1 MTLNELQKK
10 LENLPKLPGVYLFKN
25 KNDKIIYIGKAK
37 SLYHRVKSYFSP
49 NLNSLKTE
57 ALVSK
62 IADLDVI
69 VTDNEVEALILEAN
83 LIKQH
88 KPRYNV
94 NLKDDKSYP
103 YIVITNEDFPQ
114 VYPTRRVV
122 MDGSKYF
129 GPYTEVKTMK
139 QALKVLR
146 DVFKIRSCKYNLTEE
161 TIQKGK
167 YKVCLDYHI
176 KKCDGPC
183 EGLISKEDYNKMI
196 LEVEQ
201 VLRGNIESLINSL
214 KEEMEKLSS
223 ELKFEKAAEIRNKLE
238 SLQVYANTQKVV
250 SQELI
255 DRDII
260 TFAADV
266 PDGVA
271 AIFNIRKG
279 KLVGRKKFT
288 FNYNLELP
296 DSVVISDL
304 IRNIYSNPIE
314 VPEQIIVAEL
324 PDEKEIIENW
334 LKEKS
339 SKKVKIITPKSDQ
352 DLISLL
358 NLCKQNA
365 VYDLNEIKLQRMKK
379 EGSIPYVLKSL
390 QRDLYLSKP
399 PLRIECFDIS
409 TLQGS
414 DTVASLVVFENGK
427 PKKSDYRKFIIK
439 TVAGQDD
446 FASMSEVI
454 ERHYNRVL
462 NEKKPFPDLIMVDG
476 GKGQLNSAIKV
487 LKKLGLTN
495 FNIIG
500 LAKRLEEVY
509 MPDKKEPLQI
519 PKTSSSLKLLQQIR
533 DEAHRFAVTFHRE
546 KREKRIIKSELE
558 EIPGIGQKTI
568 QTLLSV
574 FGSVEQIKKLNL
586 DEIAEAIGPSKAKI
600 VFNYLHKSEE
610 NSNPA
615 L

>member
-1 MTLNELQKK
+1 MKEIELQNKI
-10 LENLPKLPGVYLFKN
+10 ENLPKLPGVYLFKN
-25 KNDKIIYIGKAK
+25 KNDKVIYIGKAK
-37 SLYHRVKSYFSP
+37 SLHHRVKSYFSP
-49 NLNSLKTE
+49 NINSVKIE

-62 IADLDVI
+62 ISDIDVI
-69 VTDNEVEALILEAN
+69 VTDNEVEALILESN
-83 LIKQH
+83 LIKQY

-103 YIVITNEDFPQ
+103 YIVITNEDYPQ
-114 VYPTRRVV
+114 VYPTRRIV

-139 QALKVLR
+139 HALKVLR

-161 TIQKGK
+161 SIRKGK

-201 VLRGNIESLINSL
+201 VLKGNIDSLMESL
-214 KEEMEKLSS
+214 KEEMIELSTQ
-223 ELKFEKAAEIRNKLE
+223 LKFEKAAEIRNKLE
-238 SLQVYANTQKVV
+238 SLQVYANNQKVV

-255 DRDII
+255 DRDIV

-266 PDGVA
+266 PDGVS

-288 FNYNLELP
+288 FSYNLDLP
-296 DSVVISDL
+296 ESVVIADL
-304 IRNIYSNPIE
+304 LRNIYSNPVEI
-314 VPEQIIVAEL
+314 PDQIIVSEL
-324 PDEKEIIENW
+324 PDEKAMIENW

-339 SKKVKIITPKSDQ
+339 GKKVKILTPKSNQ
-352 DLISLL
+352 EINSLI

-379 EGSIPYVLKSL
+379 DGSIPYVLKSL

-399 PLRIECFDIS
+399 PIRIECFDIS
-409 TLQGS
+409 TLQGA

-427 PKKSDYRKFIIK
+427 PKKSGYRKFIIK
-439 TVAGQDD
+439 TVKGPDD

-454 ERHYNRVL
+454 ERHYKRLLEEN
-462 NEKKPFPDLIMVDG
+462 KPLPDLIMVDG
-476 GKGQLNSAIKV
+476 GKGQLNSAIKI

-495 FNIIG
+495 INVIG
-500 LAKRLEEVY
+500 LAKRLEEIFL
-509 MPDKKEPLQI
+509 PDKKDSIQI

-533 DEAHRFAVTFHRE
+533 DEAHRFAITFHRQ

-558 EIPGIGQKTI
+558 EIKGIGSKTI
-568 QTLLSV
+568 QTLLKE
-574 FGSVEQIKKLNL
+574 FGSVAQIKCSTLEQI
-586 DEIAEAIGPSKAKI
+586 AKI
-600 VFNYLHKSEE
+600 VGKSKA
-610 NSNPA
+610 NIIYNHFHHA
-615 L
+615 

>member
-1 MTLNELQKK
+1 MALDELLKK
-10 LENLPKLPGVYLFKN
+10 IENLPRLPGVYLFKN

-37 SLYHRVKSYFSP
+37 SLYNRVKSYFSP
-49 NLNSLKTE
+49 NINSIKTE

-62 IADLDVI
+62 IADVDVI

-83 LIKQH
+83 LIKQY

-139 QALKVLR
+139 HALKVLR

-183 EGLISKEDYNKMI
+183 EGLISKENYNKMI
-196 LEVEQ
+196 QEVEQ
-201 VLRGNIESLINSL
+201 VLRGNIDGLINSL
-214 KEEMEKLSS
+214 KEEMIKLSS

-238 SLQVYANTQKVV
+238 ALQVYANTQKVV

-260 TFAADV
+260 TFAADI

-288 FNYNLELP
+288 FNYNINLP

-304 IRNIYSNPIE
+304 LRNIYSNPVEI
-314 VPEQIIVAEL
+314 PDQIVVSEL
-324 PDEKEIIENW
+324 PDEKEIIESW
-334 LKEKS
+334 LKEKAG
-339 SKKVKIITPKSDQ
+339 KKVKVITPKSNQ
-352 DLISLL
+352 ELNSLL

-379 EGSIPYVLKSL
+379 EGAIPYVLKSL

-399 PLRIECFDIS
+399 PIRIECFDIS

-439 TVAGQDD
+439 SVHGQND
-446 FASMSEVI
+446 FASMSEVV
-454 ERHYNRVL
+454 ERHYKRTLEEN
-462 NEKKPFPDLIMVDG
+462 KPLPDLIMVDG
-476 GKGQLNSAIKV
+476 GKGQLNSAIKI
-487 LKKLGLTN
+487 LKKLGLN
-495 FNIIG
+495 NISIIG
-500 LAKRLEEVY
+500 LAKRLEEIY
-509 MPDKKEPLQI
+509 IPEKKDPIQI

-533 DEAHRFAVTFHRE
+533 DEAHRFAITFHRE
-546 KREKRIIKSELE
+546 KREKRIIKSELD
-558 EIPGIGQKTI
+558 EIEGIGSKTAQK
-568 QTLLSV
+568 LLTH
-574 FGSVEQIKKLNL
+574 FGSVENIRNSSL
-586 DEIAEAIGPSKAKI
+586 DQIAEIIGKSKASI
-600 VFNYLHKSEE
+600 VYNYFHKS
-610 NSNPA
+610 
-615 L
+615 

>member
-1 MTLNELQKK
+1 MALDELHKK
-10 LENLPKLPGVYLFKN
+10 IENLPRLPGVYLFKN

-37 SLYHRVKSYFSP
+37 SLYNRVKSYFSP
-49 NLNSLKTE
+49 NINSIKTE

-62 IADLDVI
+62 IADVDVI

-83 LIKQH
+83 LIKQY

-139 QALKVLR
+139 HALKVLR

-183 EGLISKEDYNKMI
+183 EGLISKENYNKMI
-196 LEVEQ
+196 QEVEQ
-201 VLRGNIESLINSL
+201 VLRGNIDGLINSL
-214 KEEMEKLSS
+214 KEEMIKLSS

-238 SLQVYANTQKVV
+238 ALQVYANTQKVV

-260 TFAADV
+260 TFAADI

-288 FNYNLELP
+288 FNYNINLP

-304 IRNIYSNPIE
+304 LRNIYSNPVEI
-314 VPEQIIVAEL
+314 PDQIVVSEL
-324 PDEKEIIENW
+324 PDEKEIIESW
-334 LKEKS
+334 LKEKAG
-339 SKKVKIITPKSDQ
+339 KKVKVITPKSNQ
-352 DLISLL
+352 ELNSLL

-379 EGSIPYVLKSL
+379 EGAIPYVLKSL

-399 PLRIECFDIS
+399 PIRIECFDIS

-439 TVAGQDD
+439 SVHGQND
-446 FASMSEVI
+446 FASMSEVV
-454 ERHYNRVL
+454 ERHYKRTLEEN
-462 NEKKPFPDLIMVDG
+462 KPLPDLIMVDG
-476 GKGQLNSAIKV
+476 GKGQLNSAIKI

-495 FNIIG
+495 ISIIG
-500 LAKRLEEVY
+500 LAKRLEEIY
-509 MPDKKEPLQI
+509 IPEKKDPIQI

-533 DEAHRFAVTFHRE
+533 DEAHRFAITFHRG
-546 KREKRIIKSELE
+546 KREKRIIKSELD
-558 EIPGIGQKTI
+558 EIKGIGSKTAQK
-568 QTLLSV
+568 LLTH
-574 FGSVEQIKKLNL
+574 FGSVENIRNSSLDQIAK
-586 DEIAEAIGPSKAKI
+586 IIGKSKASI
-600 VFNYLHKSEE
+600 VYNCFHKS
-610 NSNPA
+610 
-615 L
+615 

>member
-1 MTLNELQKK
+1 MALDELLKK
-10 LENLPKLPGVYLFKN
+10 IENLPRLPGVYLFKN

-37 SLYHRVKSYFSP
+37 SLYNRVKSYFSS
-49 NLNSLKTE
+49 NINSIKTE

-62 IADLDVI
+62 IADVDVI

-83 LIKQH
+83 LIKQYR
-88 KPRYNV
+88 PRYNV

-139 QALKVLR
+139 HALKVLR

-183 EGLISKEDYNKMI
+183 EGLISKENYNKMI
-196 LEVEQ
+196 QEVEQ
-201 VLRGNIESLINSL
+201 VLRGNIDGLINSL
-214 KEEMEKLSS
+214 KEEMIKLSS

-238 SLQVYANTQKVV
+238 ALQVYANTQKVV

-260 TFAADV
+260 TFAADI

-288 FNYNLELP
+288 FNYNINLP

-304 IRNIYSNPIE
+304 LRNIYSNPVEI
-314 VPEQIIVAEL
+314 PDQIVVSEL
-324 PDEKEIIENW
+324 PDEKEIIESW
-334 LKEKS
+334 LKEKAG
-339 SKKVKIITPKSDQ
+339 KKVKVITPKSNQ
-352 DLISLL
+352 ELNSLL

-379 EGSIPYVLKSL
+379 EGAIPYVLKSL

-399 PLRIECFDIS
+399 PIRIECFDIS

-439 TVAGQDD
+439 SVHGQND
-446 FASMSEVI
+446 FASMSEVV
-454 ERHYNRVL
+454 ERHYKRTLEEN
-462 NEKKPFPDLIMVDG
+462 KPLPDLIMVDG
-476 GKGQLNSAIKV
+476 GKGQLNSAIKI

-495 FNIIG
+495 ISIIG
-500 LAKRLEEVY
+500 LAKRLEEIY
-509 MPDKKEPLQI
+509 IPEKKDPIQI

-533 DEAHRFAVTFHRE
+533 DEAHRFAITFHRE
-546 KREKRIIKSELE
+546 KREKRIIKSELDE
-558 EIPGIGQKTI
+558 VEGIGSKTAQK
-568 QTLLSV
+568 LLTH
-574 FGSVEQIKKLNL
+574 FGSVENIRNSSL
-586 DEIAEAIGPSKAKI
+586 DQIAEIIGKSKASI
-600 VFNYLHKSEE
+600 VYNYFHKS
-610 NSNPA
+610 
-615 L
+615 

>member
-1 MTLNELQKK
+1 MTSAELIKK
-10 LENLPKLPGVYLFKN
+10 IENLPKLPGVYLFKN

-37 SLYHRVKSYFSP
+37 SLYNRVKSYFTP
-49 NLNSLKTE
+49 NINSIKTE

-62 IADLDVI
+62 IHDFDVI

-139 QALKVLR
+139 HALKVLR
-146 DVFKIRSCKYNLTEE
+146 DVFKIRSCKYNLTED

-183 EGLISKEDYNKMI
+183 EGLVSKEEYNKMI

-201 VLRGNIESLINSL
+201 VLRGNIDGLINSL
-214 KEEMEKLSS
+214 KEEMIKLSS

-238 SLQVYANTQKVV
+238 FLQVYANTQKIV

-288 FNYNLELP
+288 FNYNLNLP
-296 DSVVISDL
+296 DSVIIADL
-304 IRNIYSNPIE
+304 LRNIYSNPVEI
-314 VPEQIIVAEL
+314 PDQIVVSEL
-324 PDEKEIIENW
+324 PDEKEIIESW

-339 SKKVKIITPKSDQ
+339 GKKVKIITPKSNEE
-352 DLISLL
+352 LGSLL

-399 PLRIECFDIS
+399 PIRIECFDIS

-439 TVAGQDD
+439 TVPGQDD
-446 FASMSEVI
+446 FASMSEVV
-454 ERHYNRVL
+454 ERHYKRVL
-462 NEKKPFPDLIMVDG
+462 EENKPIPDLIMIDG
-476 GKGQLNSAIKV
+476 GKGQLNSAIKI

-495 FNIIG
+495 LNIIG
-500 LAKRLEEVY
+500 LAKRLEEIY
-509 MPDKKEPLQI
+509 MPEKKEPLQI
-519 PKTSSSLKLLQQIR
+519 PKTSSSLKLLQHIR
-533 DEAHRFAVTFHRE
+533 NEAHRFAITFHRE
-546 KREKRIIKSELE
+546 KREKRIIKSELD
-558 EIPGIGQKTI
+558 EIIGIGEKTVQK
-568 QTLLSV
+568 LLTH
-574 FGSVEQIKKLNL
+574 FGSVEAIKNSSLEQITKV
-586 DEIAEAIGPSKAKI
+586 IGKSKAQI
-600 VFNYLHKSEE
+600 VYNYFHK
-610 NSNPA
+610 
-615 L
+615 